1 MLHPRPTITARL
13 GPPRGG
19 VGRAASSLTAGGA
32 MFIGASLVIGLAAI
46 NASINL
52 LFLLFG
58 MLIGVMLVSGRLA
71 RRCLRRATVTRE
83 APDAVVAGRPF
94 TVRYRVSNARP
105 RGAAHSLRIRERVRC
120 GAEVLQLEGYLAVVP
135 AGAVECLDVQ
145 VVPPGRGVLQ
155 FDRVRLS
162 TRFPFGLF
170 AQRLDVAAEHATT
183 VYPALLHLRRQLA
196 RAPDHRMRQATASR
210 EHVRGG
216 DEFYGL
222 REYRNGDNLRWIHWR
237 RSARMGKLLVREMVD
252 PRPSSIMVVLDP
264 GRAAATPIDRER
276 AISAAGT
283 IICHALEEGFRAG
296 LVVLT
301 RSPVV
306 IPPTAGR
313 GLRAKFLSKLAAIEM
328 ASPADVAASLAEQRW
343 PAHWR
348 CRCVLV
354 GPVSDESLWQT
365 ANVLRGRSA
374 GLDVVTAADSEFANW
389 FQTRGAGEP
398 RVAAGAGDD
407 D

>member
-1 MLHPRPTITARL
+1 MFHARATITARL

-19 VGRAASSLTAGGA
+19 GGRSASSLTAGGA

-58 MLIGVMLVSGRLA
+58 MLIGVMVVSGRLA
-71 RRCLRRATVTRE
+71 RRCLRRVTVTRE

-94 TVRYRVSNARP
+94 TVRYRVSNARL
-105 RGAAHSLRIRERVRC
+105 RGAAHSLRIRERVQC
-120 GAEVLQLEGYLAVVP
+120 GGEVLQLEGYLAVVP
-135 AGAVECLDVQ
+135 AGAVGCLDVQ

-155 FDRVRLS
+155 FERVRLS

-170 AQRLDVAAEHATT
+170 AQRLDVAAAHSTM
-183 VYPALLHLRRQLA
+183 VYPGLLRLRRALA
-196 RAPDHRMRQATASR
+196 RGADHRLRQTAPSR

-222 REYRNGDNLRWIHWR
+222 REYRYGDNLRWIHWR

-264 GRAAATPIDRER
+264 GRPDATPADRER

-283 IICHALEEGFRAG
+283 ILCHALEEGFRVG

-301 RSPVV
+301 RCPVV

-313 GLRAKFLSKLAAIEM
+313 GLRSKFLSKLAVIEM
-328 ASPADVAASLAEQRW
+328 ASGPNVASSLAEQRW

-348 CRCVLV
+348 CRCVLI
-354 GPVSDESLWQT
+354 GPASDEPLWQV
-365 ANVLRGRSA
+365 ANVLRSRSA
-374 GLDVVTAADSEFANW
+374 GLDVVAAAESDFASW
-389 FQTRGAGEP
+389 FQSF
-398 RVAAGAGDD
+398 AANDSIVSAAVEASA
-407 D
+407 